1 MTLLRLRP
9 VGPKAA
15 RFLASTAFLC
25 GIMGPVGSGK
35 TITCAQKVLRIGA
48 RQKPVRN
55 AHGVLVRH
63 AKVVVV
69 GATYPIIDANLLP
82 SWFRVVP
89 EDKGFS
95 WDAPREHRF
104 QRVLRKDPETGRV
117 TEILDMIVVFRA
129 IGDKTVE
136 EALRGSECTA
146 AWLYEMDTLPAA
158 VVEYMSGRVGRYS
171 QFDASSVIDP
181 QIIGDFNA
189 PDVDNYCYE
198 TFVERTMDEETEKAM
213 RDVLGGQAVVEFFQQ
228 PPAIDKDGNVN
239 PNAENL
245 SNLPRGYYERQYLLN
260 KTKKNYLDRMLRN
273 RFVPVQ
279 HGQPVYGDEFDMDEH
294 IAAEPL
300 RADPTRKLIVGLDAG
315 LTPAA
320 VICQRDSLGK
330 LRVLSELVVIAA
342 PDQMIGKAGPTRF
355 GQALRAF
362 LAEHYPHHYQPATSG
377 RLRRGGMGHNGGPEL
392 DDLEEERIR
401 FICDPA
407 GQDGTDK
414 SGNEESW
421 LEIVQAVIGYRLR
434 PARSNRLHVRLEAVR
449 IALMA
454 RGGFEMS
461 PTCKTLRK
469 GFLSGYHYQRTAVG
483 DGVGKFSLEPN
494 KNQFS
499 HVHDA
504 LQYAS
509 MDDETVVA
517 QILGKSARS
526 SKSRQRGRVDLGSDY
541 FSGAR

>member
-1 MTLLRLRP
+1 MSLLRLRP
-9 VGPKAA
+9 VGRKAA
-15 RFLASTAFLC
+15 AFLASAAFLC

-55 AHGVLVRH
+55 AQGVLVRH

-69 GATYPIIDANLLP
+69 GATYPIIDTNLLP

-104 QRVLRKDPETGRV
+104 QRVLRKDPQTGRA

-146 AWLYEMDTLPAA
+146 AWLYEMDTLPPT
-158 VVEYMSGRVGRYS
+158 VVEFMSGRVGRYS
-171 QFDASSVIDP
+171 QFDASTVVAP
-181 QIIGDFNA
+181 QIFGDFNA

-198 TFVERTMDEETEKAM
+198 TFVEKSLDADTEKAM
-213 RDVLGGQAVVEFFQQ
+213 RTVLGGQPVLEFFQQ

-245 SNLPRGYYERQYLLN
+245 ENLPRGYYERQFLLN
-260 KTKKNYLDRMLRN
+260 RNKKTYLDRMLRN
-273 RFVPVQ
+273 KFVPVQ

-294 IAAEPL
+294 VAASPL
-300 RADPTRKLIVGLDAG
+300 RADPMRKLIVGLDAG

-330 LRVLSELVVIAA
+330 LRVLSELAVFAS

-355 GQALRAF
+355 GQALRAH
-362 LAEHYPHHYQPATSG
+362 LLEHYPAHYQPATSG
-377 RLRRGGMGHNGGPEL
+377 RLRRIGHNGGPSL
-392 DDLEEERIR
+392 DDFEEERIR
-401 FICDPA
+401 FVCDPA

-421 LEIVQAVIGYRLR
+421 LEIVQGVVGYRIR
-434 PARSNRLHVRLEAVR
+434 PARTNRLHVRLEAVR
-449 IALMA
+449 VALMA

-461 PTCKTLRK
+461 PGCKILRK
-469 GFLSGYHYQRTAVG
+469 GFLSGYHYQRVALG
-483 DGVGKFSLEPN
+483 DGAGKFALEPH

-499 HVHDA
+499 HAQDA
-504 LQYAS
+504 LQYAA
-509 MDDETVVA
+509 MDDEAVVA
-517 QILGKSARS
+517 EILGKGKRNGK
-526 SKSRQRGRVDLGSDY
+526 SKRQGRVEYGDDY
-541 FSGAR
+541 FSGEHA